1 MKKFKR
7 TLVTAALPYANGPK
21 HIGHI
26 AGAYLPA
33 DIYTRYLRNCNED
46 VLFVSGSDEHGT
58 AIPIQAEKEKCTPT
72 ELIDRYHNLLK
83 SNFEKLRISF
93 DVYHRTSDPLHHKT
107 ASDFF
112 LNLYKKGL
120 FTEEVSEQYF
130 DEEKQ
135 TFLADRYIKG
145 TCPNCGHKDAYG
157 DQCEKCGKTLS
168 PNELIDPVSTLS
180 DKTPVLKQTKHW
192 YLPLQ
197 NYEPWLKEWLIEG
210 HKKDWKPNAYGQSK
224 SWIEGGLTQRA
235 MTRDLNWGVKVPLE
249 NEEGKVLYVWFDAPI
264 GYISATKAFFEE
276 NACGISKYSYPENSV
291 IKTKNVDDW
300 KLWWKNEETRLL
312 HFIGK
317 DNIVFHGIIFPIML
331 HAEGTYILP
340 DNVPANEFLNL
351 EGDKMSTSRKW
362 SVEMEDYFNA
372 FPGKEDV
379 LRYVLAAIAPET
391 KDADFNWKEFQTRN
405 NSELVG
411 ILGNFVNRVLV
422 LTQKFYNGKVPRNCK
437 PGDTENELEHEI
449 QSHKTSIDKSIR
461 DFKFREGLFEFMN
474 IARAG
479 NKYLAESEPWKT
491 IKTDS
496 DLTETI
502 LYNSIQIC
510 AHLAWW
516 MEPYLPLTAQSLAK
530 MLNFDLKS
538 YMPEKFNQIQTNHVL
553 GEASHLFSNL
563 EDDSIQKQIDKLNQT
578 KSSMLESPTKPKS
591 LLPSKSNISFDEF
604 SKMDLR
610 VGIILKAEKVKKADR
625 LLKIEVDLGFEIRT
639 VVSGI
644 AEQFETEQL
653 IGKQVVVLANL
664 DARKIKGIE
673 SKGMI
678 LMAEDMDGNL
688 IRISPDIEIKP
699 GSSIS

>member
-180 DKTPVLKQTKHW
+180 EKTPVLKQTKHW

-210 HKKDWKPNAYGQSK
+210 HKKDWKPNVYGQSK

-276 NACGISKYSYPENSV
+276 NASGISKYSYPENSV